1 MSYDYENY
9 EEPLAGGTNMEFS
22 EKSIRMAFIKKVML
36 ILMAQ
41 LTVTFGIIAVFTLVD
56 DVRLYTLHTPGLFWG
71 ALVLSLVCLIA
82 LSCCGSLRRRHPHN
96 LIFLGVFTVCEGF
109 VLGCASAR
117 FTKDEIMMAVGI
129 CVAVTFALTLFAFQ
143 TKIDFTMMG
152 GFLFV
157 GLIVLMLF
165 GFLTIF
171 FHDRILNIVYSSLGA
186 LLFSFYLVFDV
197 QLMIGGRHKYSIS
210 PEEYVFAALNIY
222 LDVINLFTYILSIIG
237 NTRS

>member
-1 MSYDYENY
+1 MSHDYENY
-9 EEPLAGGTNMEFS
+9 EEPLAGGASMEFS

-41 LTVTFGIIAVFTLVD
+41 LTVTFGIIAVFTLVEE
-56 DVRLYTLHTPGLFWG
+56 VRVFTRETPGLFWG
-71 ALVLSLVCLIA
+71 ALVLSIVCLIA
-82 LSCCGSLRRRHPHN
+82 LSCCGSLRRKHPLN
-96 LIFLGVFTVCEGF
+96 MIFLGIFTVCEGF
-109 VLGCASAR
+109 VLGCASAS
-117 FTKDEIMMAVGI
+117 FTKDEILMAVGI
-129 CVAVTFALTLFAFQ
+129 CVTVTFALTLFAFQ

-165 GFLTIF
+165 GFLAIF
-171 FHDRILNIVYSSLGA
+171 FHDRITNIVYSSLGA
-186 LLFSFYLVFDV
+186 LLFSFYLVFDI
-197 QLMIGGRHKYSIS
+197 QMMIGGNHKYSIS

-237 NTRS
+237 NVRR